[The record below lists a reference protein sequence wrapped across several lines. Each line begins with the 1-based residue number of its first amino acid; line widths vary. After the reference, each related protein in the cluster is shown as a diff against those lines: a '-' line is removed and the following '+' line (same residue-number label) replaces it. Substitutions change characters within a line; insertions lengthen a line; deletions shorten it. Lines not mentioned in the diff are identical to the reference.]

1 MAKKLIFRSMKMN
14 NFEEIL
20 LQYGIKGEVAEVVD
34 GPLLKQIKFLPAA
47 GTKMKNIV
55 SALPDIARQIG
66 AQSLRAEPAEEGGYI
81 FFQLP
86 QKEPKTIDF
95 AQIMNDET
103 LWEKKGKLPI
113 CLGVDTFGKPYFA
126 DLAKMPH
133 LLVAGTTGSGK
144 SVGLNTFI
152 LSLMKAKKPSELKFV
167 LIDPKRVE
175 FSLYNNQRY
184 MLMPVVGEMSQAS
197 AVLAYLVEQMEKR
210 YALLEEN
217 MCKNIGD
224 YNENCGNLPYIVCI
238 IDEFSDLIASDKKV
252 EGYIQRLA
260 QKARAAGIHIILA
273 TQRPSVDVVTGV
285 LKANFPTRLA
295 YKVASSADSRTI
307 LDTVGAEDLIGRGD
321 ALYLASDGQLKRIH
335 GAYID
340 DKKIAE
346 FLEPLRTTIKPIALP
361 QNQNDN
367 DEEKSD
373 KKTEKSKK
381 SWWRK
386 VLDFWE
392 SLRQKDKKIIINMVF
407 ALFEFLFG
415 TKEKEK
421 KKKLT
426 KK

>member
-1 MAKKLIFRSMKMN
+1 
-14 NFEEIL
+14 
-20 LQYGIKGEVAEVVD
+20 
-34 GPLLKQIKFLPAA
+34 
-47 GTKMKNIV
+47 
-55 SALPDIARQIG
+55 
-66 AQSLRAEPAEEGGYI
+66 
-81 FFQLP
+81 
-86 QKEPKTIDF
+86 
-95 AQIMNDET
+95 
-103 LWEKKGKLPI
+103 
-113 CLGVDTFGKPYFA
+113 
-126 DLAKMPH
+126 
-133 LLVAGTTGSGK
+133 
-144 SVGLNTFI
+144 
-152 LSLMKAKKPSELKFV
+152 
-167 LIDPKRVE
+167 
-175 FSLYNNQRY
+175 
-184 MLMPVVGEMSQAS
+184 
-197 AVLAYLVEQMEKR
+197 
-210 YALLEEN
+210 

-238 IDEFSDLIASDKKV
+238 IDEFFDLIASDKKV

-307 LDTVGAEDLIGRGD
+307 LDTAGAEDLIGRGD

-361 QNQNDN
+361 QNQTAD
-367 DEEKSD
+367 DEKKSD
-373 KKTEKSKK
+373 KKTEKNKK
-381 SWWRK
+381 PWWKK

-392 SLRQKDKKIIINMVF
+392 SLRQKDKKIIINAMF
-407 ALFEFLFG
+407 ALLEFLFG